1 MLEAEEEIILRHN
14 PKWKKPSIIS
24 FLVSFISVSFTQFS
38 FSLLSLFLP
47 TSSFLSLLPLSAVL
61 LVVVMG
67 MVRLCK
73 RVTGVRAS
81 APAFVFFSI
90 LFVWAI
96 YIYVVRRVI
105 SSFLDIV
112 MNMEIIMV
120 LIGLCRIM
128 LLDPG
133 FLAHHSRA
141 HLYVQNSIDEIES
154 QGEELK
160 VSPSVAHQESQ
171 AEEAFTRYR
180 RVRYCRYCKNYVM
193 GFDHHC
199 PAFGNCIGKRNHAL
213 FIVLIVG
220 FAISEASFVVC
231 ASQFTTKSETSKD
244 VGEKALT
251 SRNLVVGTSLFCV
264 IQVLWQVVFI
274 IWHVY
279 CACFNIKTDE
289 WINWKKYPEFQSKVV
304 PHEGQ
309 PQPDVQFINPYDKG
323 IIGNLKEFF
332 TANG

>member
-199 PAFGNCIGKRNHAL
+199 PAFGNCI
-213 FIVLIVG
+213 V
-220 FAISEASFVVC
+220 
-231 ASQFTTKSETSKD
+231 TTKSETSKD

>member
-264 IQVLWQVVFI
+264 IQVLWQ
-274 IWHVY
+274 
-279 CACFNIKTDE
+279 
-289 WINWKKYPEFQSKVV
+289 INWKKYPEFQSKVV